1 MVGCKAATARQR
13 GASALILVGAEPSY
27 DETEERE
34 ERSQPACQVMICAQP
49 QSGPAW
55 PPPPPPPPPPP
66 ASHQDTKQRNARHV
80 RAGPAVTTTETT
92 RENQASSIFTFGKL
106 EIGKY
111 SL

>member
-55 PPPPPPPPPPP
+55 PPPPPPPPPASPP
-66 ASHQDTKQRNARHV
+66 QPFFIGPQGHLGHV
-80 RAGPAVTTTETT
+80 GHIR
-92 RENQASSIFTFGKL
+92 
-106 EIGKY
+106 
-111 SL
+111 